1 MDFSKLLLYIPGV
14 IIFLVGSGLV
24 RDWLRMRRSDLT
36 SLADVV
42 SCTHVVKKDKKD
54 REIYDYYNVVV
65 EYTDPKTKHTKR
77 QAIKSPTE
85 FAQSQQVRIIVEKNS
100 ETPELIEN
108 KTEFPIH
115 PWAMMIGGALLI
127 LLALE
132 QNRGDEVGAM
142 VCFTLVLAGAGLN
155 LILNYLALRRR
166 GLVELDA
173 EIVSVFTRQIS
184 KGSKIL
190 KGDKYT
196 YYPVV
201 RYELDGHEN
210 MRRCNVNSGSE
221 KSFKTGDHIKLYYDP
236 QDHTVQEKHAQAG
249 LLVLGIAL
257 LAVGILAGASIL
269 SVLL

>member
-85 FAQSQQVRIIVEKNS
+85 FAQSQQVRIIVEKNI

-108 KTEFPIH
+108 KT
-115 PWAMMIGGALLI
+115 
-127 LLALE
+127 
-132 QNRGDEVGAM
+132 
-142 VCFTLVLAGAGLN
+142 
-155 LILNYLALRRR
+155 
-166 GLVELDA
+166 
-173 EIVSVFTRQIS
+173 
-184 KGSKIL
+184 
-190 KGDKYT
+190 
-196 YYPVV
+196 
-201 RYELDGHEN
+201 
-210 MRRCNVNSGSE
+210 
-221 KSFKTGDHIKLYYDP
+221 
-236 QDHTVQEKHAQAG
+236 
-249 LLVLGIAL
+249 
-257 LAVGILAGASIL
+257 
-269 SVLL
+269 